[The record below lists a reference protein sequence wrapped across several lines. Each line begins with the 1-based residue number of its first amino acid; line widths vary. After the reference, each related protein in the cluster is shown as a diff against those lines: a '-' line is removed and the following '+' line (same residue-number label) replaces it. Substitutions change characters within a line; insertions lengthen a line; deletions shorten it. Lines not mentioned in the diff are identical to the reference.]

1 MEVPAEIHVVAGA
14 IADAEGRVLIAQR
27 PRGRHMAG
35 RWEFPGGKLAAG
47 EDPLTGLKREL
58 AEELGIAVRAA
69 RPLIRLRHTYPDRR
83 VLLDVWQVTDYE
95 GEPQALE
102 SQALAWARPDDLP
115 QHDLLEADRAIVTA
129 LRLPRLARVLAP
141 GETLQSIRGRA
152 AQTILV
158 PVPEDGAG
166 ELDAEAVAA
175 ARAAGHRIFVMGT
188 DVDAVRVAAR
198 RALRRRAPAL
208 ARPEPARR
216 PERRVSRR
224 RALRGRRG
232 REAGGRRG
240 RALPRDRARGRHAV
254 GAPARAPLRHGRPP
268 RVRRLVSRR
277 APPRAPA
284 ALGAHGCAV
293 RSARGRTFNDRSQPT
308 TCVEGSVPVHAQRLR
323 SKKSRIVFQPWMPV
337 SRKLSAPCL
346 LPG

>member
-1 MEVPAEIHVVAGA
+1 MEVPPEIHVVAGT
-14 IADAEGRVLIAQR
+14 IADADGRVLIAQR

-47 EDPLTGLKREL
+47 EDPLAGLKREL

-69 RPLIRLRHTYPDRR
+69 RPLIRLRHTYPERR

-102 SQALAWARPDDLP
+102 SQALAWARPDELP

-158 PVPEDGAG
+158 LLAEDGAG
-166 ELDAEAVAA
+166 APDAEAVAA
-175 ARAAGHRIFVMGT
+175 ARAAGHRIFVMGS
-188 DVDAVRVAAR
+188 DVDAVRVAAMAR
-198 RALRRRAPAL
+198 CDGVLLRWLGQSLHVDRSGAFLVGVHCVDAEGAQQAVAEGAHFLVIAPEDGSL
-208 ARPEPARR
+208 SERLLERLCIMVGRPVFAGWHPDARR
-216 PERRVSRR
+216 LER
-224 RALRGRRG
+224 LQ
-232 REAGGRRG
+232 
-240 RALPRDRARGRHAV
+240 
-254 GAPARAPLRHGRPP
+254 
-268 RVRRLVSRR
+268 
-277 APPRAPA
+277 

-293 RSARGRTFNDRSQPT
+293 RR
-308 TCVEGSVPVHAQRLR
+308 
-323 SKKSRIVFQPWMPV
+323 
-337 SRKLSAPCL
+337 
-346 LPG
+346 

>member
-1 MEVPAEIHVVAGA
+1 M
-14 IADAEGRVLIAQR
+14 
-27 PRGRHMAG
+27 
-35 RWEFPGGKLAAG
+35 
-47 EDPLTGLKREL
+47 
-58 AEELGIAVRAA
+58 RAA
-69 RPLIRLRHTYPDRR
+69 RPLIRLRHEYPDRR

-166 ELDAEAVAA
+166 DLDAEAVAA

-188 DVDAVRVAAR
+188 DVDAVRVAA
-198 RALRRRAPAL
+198 L
-208 ARPEPARR
+208 ARCDGVLLRWLGQSLHVDRSGAFLVGVHCVDAEGATQAVAEGAHFLVIAPEDGTP
-216 PERRVSRR
+216 
-224 RALRGRRG
+224 
-232 REAGGRRG
+232 
-240 RALPRDRARGRHAV
+240 V
-254 GAPARAPLRHGRPP
+254 GTPARAALRHGRPP

-277 APPRAPA
+277 APPRAA
-284 ALGAHGCAV
+284 AAARRARCAV
-293 RSARGRTFNDRSQPT
+293 RRRCAAVP
-308 TCVEGSVPVHAQRLR
+308 VASVPDVRAPGQPQVPVAVRFPASCRRPDPRCRGGNAGAFRR
-323 SKKSRIVFQPWMPV
+323 SAGRP
-337 SRKLSAPCL
+337 A
-346 LPG
+346 